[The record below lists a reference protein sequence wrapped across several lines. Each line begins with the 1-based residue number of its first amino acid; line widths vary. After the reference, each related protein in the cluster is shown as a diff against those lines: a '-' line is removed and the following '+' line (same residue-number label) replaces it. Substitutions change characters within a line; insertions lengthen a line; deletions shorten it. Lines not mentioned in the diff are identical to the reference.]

1 MIESIYLLEICLLL
15 LMICVAILC
24 WQVARLLESLNS
36 VYRREEML
44 YRIRTG
50 GMINLNRQ
58 IKPKRR
64 DRR

>member
-1 MIESIYLLEICLLL
+1 MMESIYLIEVCLLL
-15 LMICVAILC
+15 LILAVSILC
-24 WQVARLLESLNS
+24 WQVARLLESLDN

-50 GMINLNRQ
+50 GMINFNRQ

-64 DRR
+64 DRL